1 MKPHAWIVSGAP
13 RLFFDE
19 QEATDRARHCGGT
32 AKAMAI
38 YDQQEVDRVCAFDEE
53 IIQRQAD
60 TINELRWK
68 LSRQREALRK
78 FNKMVQCFNAGF
90 SYGGL
95 IARKNEEWAKKQKG
109 ET

>member
-1 MKPHAWIVSGAP
+1 
-13 RLFFDE
+13 
-19 QEATDRARHCGGT
+19 
-32 AKAMAI
+32 MAL
-38 YDQQEVDRVCAFDEE
+38 YDQTEVDRVCAFDDE

-78 FNKMVQCFNAGF
+78 FNKMVCHFNAGF

-95 IARKNEEWAKKQKG
+95 MTRKNEEWAKKQKG

>member
-1 MKPHAWIVSGAP
+1 MKPYAWIVYGTS
-13 RLFFDE
+13 RLFFEELEAMDE
-19 QEATDRARHCGGT
+19 ARHCGGT
-32 AKAMAI
+32 AKAMPI
-38 YDQQEVDRVCAFDEE
+38 YDQTEVNRVYAFDEE

-60 TINELRWK
+60 TINSLRKK

-95 IARKNEEWAKKQKG
+95 IAHKNQQWAKDQKG
-109 ET
+109 KT